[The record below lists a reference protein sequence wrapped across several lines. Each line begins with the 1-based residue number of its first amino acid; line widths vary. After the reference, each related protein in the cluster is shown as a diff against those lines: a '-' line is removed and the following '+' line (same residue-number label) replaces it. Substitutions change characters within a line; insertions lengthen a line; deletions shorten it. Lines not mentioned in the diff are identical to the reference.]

1 MHLIYIFLII
11 FLFLLFATFI
21 YAGLRG
27 APWVPTRKRDVERF
41 LNLAEIKQDEKVYD
55 LGCGN
60 GRMILAAA
68 KKGACGI
75 GIEVS
80 LFPFLLAKLNQLLNR
95 KLKIK
100 ILFND
105 LWRADLSDADVV
117 YFFLMQDILP
127 KLKTKLEK
135 ELKKGARVVA
145 YVWPI
150 PGWTP
155 IKVDETHG
163 RPKMYLYQMINN

>member
-1 MHLIYIFLII
+1 MYFVFSLII
-11 FLFLLFATFI
+11 FIFLATFI

-27 APWVPTRKRDVERF
+27 APWVPTRHRDVERF
-41 LNLAEIKQDEKVYD
+41 LKLAGIKAGDVVYD
-55 LGCGN
+55 IGCGN
-60 GRMILAAA
+60 GRMIIASA
-68 KKGACGI
+68 KKGATGV
-75 GIEVS
+75 GLEVS
-80 LFPFLLAKLNQLLNR
+80 LFPYFLALINHLLNR
-95 KLKIK
+95 KLKVK
-100 ILFND
+100 ILFRD
-105 LWRADLSDADVV
+105 LWFVDLSDADVV

-155 IKVDETHG
+155 IKIDETAG
-163 RPKMYLYQMINN
+163 RPKMYLYEI